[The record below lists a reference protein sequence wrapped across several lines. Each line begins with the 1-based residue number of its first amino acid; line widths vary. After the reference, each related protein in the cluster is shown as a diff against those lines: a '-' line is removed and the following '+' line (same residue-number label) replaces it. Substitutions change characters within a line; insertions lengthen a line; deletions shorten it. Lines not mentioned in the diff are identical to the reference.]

1 MTTSALAD
9 RDKPCPTVRS
19 LPPAVSGDA
28 VLAAVAGRKS
38 TPFHGADRAD
48 ALQETS
54 PMVAADGTEAVPP
67 PLRLRLSLP
76 ACNGG
81 NISKLGHSNIQ
92 HTTKYAALSPN
103 RFANYY

>member
-1 MTTSALAD
+1 MRSSQPLPAANQHHFTA
-9 RDKPCPTVRS
+9 PTERN
-19 LPPAVSGDA
+19 
-28 VLAAVAGRKS
+28 
-38 TPFHGADRAD
+38 